1 MGMVIIPM
9 SIMHISIP
17 KRIAIMSVRLLPV
30 PGVPVRFV
38 VHRVALKTYHVNRL
52 IYFWKMHRNFAR
64 QQMFILSK
72 WSGKTEKCPE
82 RSAFRGGDNAIRN
95 GKPMLND
102 VVQTVGKQPYLRKRA
117 HEIPDTAAEKAVFGN
132 KAELGGK
139 AAG

>member
-52 IYFWKMHRNFAR
+52 NLFLENAPKFCAATNVHFVKM
-64 QQMFILSK
+64 
-72 WSGKTEKCPE
+72 E
-82 RSAFRGGDNAIRN
+82 REN
-95 GKPMLND
+95 
-102 VVQTVGKQPYLRKRA
+102 RKM
-117 HEIPDTAAEKAVFGN
+117 PPKGLPFGAVTMRYGMEN
-132 KAELGGK
+132 RC
-139 AAG
+139 